1 MRKILHEELLLGLQS
16 SDGDEELCETG
27 SDMNELSSDSES
39 EKEDSD
45 EDCFKDDYK
54 SKVV

>member
-45 EDCFKDDYK
+45 EDNTGNRKE
-54 SKVV
+54 